1 MNVQGRM
8 VDVKTADGTM
18 PVHLAVPEG
27 EGPFA
32 GVIVAMEAFGLNGHI
47 KSVAE
52 RIARE
57 GYVVAAPDFYYRAQG
72 ERVVGYDQLPKAIEL
87 MMGLPTYDAITADVK
102 AAIDLLEAQ
111 KETDRG
117 RIGMTGF
124 CMGGFLTFLSSCR
137 LPIKAAAPFYGGGIG
152 RSMLPPSPS
161 RPHPPIEEA
170 NGITGSMLVFYGD
183 KDGFIPPEECALV
196 KDRLAQLGK
205 DAEVI
210 IYPGADHGFF
220 CEERPSYH
228 EAAAQDSWKRLL
240 KLFDTKLRG

>member
-1 MNVQGRM
+1 
-8 VDVKTADGTM
+8 M

-27 EGPFA
+27 DGPFA

-47 KSVAE
+47 KSVAD

-57 GYVVAAPDFYYRAQG
+57 GYVVAAPDFYYRATG
-72 ERVVGYDQLPKAIEL
+72 NRVCAYTELPQAIQLMMELPGYDAL
-87 MMGLPTYDAITADVK
+87 TADVR
-102 AAIDLLEAQ
+102 AAIDLVEAQ
-111 KETDRG
+111 PNVTKG

-124 CMGGFLTFLSSCR
+124 CMGGFLTFLAACR
-137 LPIKAAAPFYGGGIG
+137 LPLKAAAPFYGGGIG
-152 RSMLPPSPS
+152 RNMMPSER
-161 RPHPPIEEA
+161 RPHPPIDEA
-170 NGITGSMLVFYGD
+170 AGITAAMLVFYGD
-183 KDGFIPPEECALV
+183 QDGFIPPEECALV

-210 IYPGADHGFF
+210 VYPGADHGFF
-220 CEERPSYH
+220 CDERPSYH